1 MFPVSSPY
9 SKENESLLESQEIAK
24 SKKKRK
30 KKKEKEKREKKDR
43 SDRGDEGPLET
54 HITLWTNEFYTNLLM
69 YCRLNRH
76 FIMKVSFS
84 AASGFL
90 ERRHS
95 TRIRTIILHEV
106 LTSSKIY
113 R

>member
-1 MFPVSSPY
+1 MFHVSSFEP
-9 SKENESLLESQEIAK
+9 LLEGRTNESQEIAK
-24 SKKKRK
+24 SKKKK
-30 KKKEKEKREKKDR
+30 EKKKEKRERKDQ

-76 FIMKVSFS
+76 LIVKVSFS
-84 AASGFL
+84 AASRFL